1 VANDAAVCPTTK
13 SSLKLG
19 FGRSVRRL
27 GTVVVTFAGTLNRTS
42 KNADH

>member
-19 FGRSVRRL
+19 LRTLGSRL